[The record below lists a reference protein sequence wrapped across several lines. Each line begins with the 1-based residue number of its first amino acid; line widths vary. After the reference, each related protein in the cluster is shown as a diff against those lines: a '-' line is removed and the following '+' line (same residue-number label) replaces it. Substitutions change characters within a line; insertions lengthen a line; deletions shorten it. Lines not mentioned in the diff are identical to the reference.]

1 VVGGLNEGVW
11 PAKASA
17 DRFMSRVMKSGM
29 ALEPPERRIGQSAH
43 DFEMALGVRA
53 LVLSRAARAGDAPAV
68 ASRWLQRLQTF
79 AGEAAT
85 AAMRARGDGLLA
97 LARSVD
103 GGQESPPARQP
114 CPAPPLAARP
124 RHFSVTEIETLRR
137 DPYAIY
143 ARRILRLA
151 PLDPL
156 LCDPGPAERGT
167 LFHAILHR
175 FALGGVDPRAPEAA
189 ARLIDAGRACF
200 AEAGLPDDV
209 AAVWWPRFERLAASV
224 IDWERG
230 RAGGVLRRVAEARAA
245 ATPVGASGVT
255 LSGYAD
261 RIDMRPSGLADII
274 DYKTGT
280 SPSKVQAHRLVAPQL
295 PLEAALLAR
304 GAFAEPG
311 RLEAADL
318 LYVRLKANG
327 EVVPESILSIKGSN
341 RAAGDL
347 AAEAWERL
355 ERLIAHYASE
365 DSGYL
370 SRALPLREGD
380 TDGDYDHLARVLE
393 WSAGRR
399 EGGEA

>member
-1 VVGGLNEGVW
+1 
-11 PAKASA
+11 
-17 DRFMSRVMKSGM
+17 
-29 ALEPPERRIGQSAH
+29 
-43 DFEMALGVRA
+43 
-53 LVLSRAARAGDAPAV
+53 
-68 ASRWLQRLQTF
+68 
-79 AGEAAT
+79 
-85 AAMRARGDGLLA
+85 
-97 LARSVD
+97 
-103 GGQESPPARQP
+103 
-114 CPAPPLAARP
+114 
-124 RHFSVTEIETLRR
+124 
-137 DPYAIY
+137 
-143 ARRILRLA
+143 
-151 PLDPL
+151 
-156 LCDPGPAERGT
+156 
-167 LFHAILHR
+167 
-175 FALGGVDPRAPEAA
+175 
-189 ARLIDAGRACF
+189 
-200 AEAGLPDDV
+200 
-209 AAVWWPRFERLAASV
+209 
-224 IDWERG
+224 
-230 RAGGVLRRVAEARAA
+230 VAEARAA